1 MERLRTGVIGAGF
14 IGPMHIEAVRR
25 LGYAEVSA
33 IATSRQKTADRA
45 AEMLKI
51 PRAYGSWEDLVND
64 PDIDVVH
71 ICCSNFLHY
80 PISKACLELGKPV
93 ICDKPLTLDLAE
105 AKELVDIAKRN
116 NVVNAT
122 TFNLGFYP
130 MIREAK
136 EIIARDELG
145 RINLVFGRYMQD
157 WLVKDTDYNWR
168 VESKYQGKSRA
179 IADIGSHWLQM
190 VQMLLNKKIVSVYG
204 DTSIFIPKR
213 KKPLGHLATFEEKEL
228 KEGEYE
234 EIIVDTEDHAT
245 VMLKFEDGIKGVLM
259 VAQVCP
265 GRKQRLEWEIS
276 GSNKSIAWQNE
287 EPENLWVG
295 YRTKPNENYMKD
307 PGLMSEYSRTFAN
320 SAAGLSEGYLDS
332 WKNIMSRI
340 YSYIIDNGNKKEV
353 NPDFPTFEEG
363 YRIMVVIEAILKSVA
378 EDKWIDINW

>member
-14 IGPMHIEAVRR
+14 IGPMHVEGVRR

-33 IATSRQKTADRA
+33 IATSSQETADRA
-45 AEMLKI
+45 AEMLKV
-51 PRAYGSWEDLVND
+51 PRAYGNWEDLVND

-93 ICDKPLTLDLAE
+93 ICDKPLTLDLTE
-105 AKELVDIAKRN
+105 AKELVEIAKRN
-116 NVVNAT
+116 NVVNAI

-136 EIIARDELG
+136 EIIARGELG
-145 RINLVFGRYMQD
+145 KINLVFGRYMQD

-168 VESKYQGKSRA
+168 VEAKYQGKSRA

-213 KKPLGHLATFEEKEL
+213 KKPIGHLATFEEKEL

-234 EIIVDTEDHAT
+234 EIVVDTEDHAT

-276 GSNKSIAWQNE
+276 GFNKSLAWQNE
-287 EPENLWVG
+287 EPEKLWIG

-307 PGLMSEYSRTFAN
+307 PGLMSEYSRTFA
-320 SAAGLSEGYLDS
+320 SSSAGLSEGYLDS

-340 YSYIIDNGNKKEV
+340 YSYIIDSGNKKDV
-353 NPDFPTFEEG
+353 TPDFPTFEEG
-363 YRIMVVIEAILKSVA
+363 YKIMIIIDAILKSA
-378 EDKWIDINW
+378 EQNKWVDINW